1 MLTEDLR
8 TLIDRLERID
18 RAVDLACVSLER
30 HYSPQIADA
39 LTDTCT
45 EAVSL
50 GHELTMRVFYDEP
63 WSRLDTLHQIWV
75 FVHTMIRR
83 VAGHGVDTMDT
94 MLVSD
99 ATRDGLATL
108 CIATAALET
117 AGLQVATTPRDA
129 TALRAASQA
138 ITDLA
143 AAADHVFMTAVTAM
157 AGPEA
162 RGVSRLDAAYA
173 ILTATAAR
181 AARERASVNAHQ

>member
-30 HYSPQIADA
+30 RYSPQIADA
-39 LTDTCT
+39 LTDTCA
-45 EAVSL
+45 EAISL

-75 FVHTMIRR
+75 SVHAMIRR
-83 VAGHGVDTMDT
+83 VASHGVDTVDT
-94 MLVSD
+94 MLVAD
-99 ATRDGLATL
+99 ATRHGMATL

-117 AGLQVATTPRDA
+117 AGLRVAATPRDLDA
-129 TALRAASQA
+129 VRAASSA

-143 AAADHVFMTAVTAM
+143 TAADDVFMTAVTASD
-157 AGPEA
+157 APDLQ
-162 RGVSRLDAAYA
+162 RVSRLDAAYA

-181 AARERASVNAHQ
+181 AARERASVDAHQ